1 MRNKAIKVFFWFLGV
16 FFVVGCATTG
26 LNLYQT
32 SDDVALGKNFKSEV
46 ESDPKNYPVLPR
58 QGNEK
63 AYQYLESVRD
73 KILASGEV
81 PNASAFSW
89 EVYIIKS
96 ESVNAFCVPGGYI
109 YFYTGIFDKLH
120 NEAELAGVMA
130 HEIAH
135 AAVRHSTQRLTK
147 EYGVSM
153 VASLVLGQ
161 NSSAITKAVAD
172 MATGLGS
179 LAFSRADES
188 QADDYAVRFMAK
200 TDYEVTALA
209 DFFDVLEN
217 MQKASGQPQQ
227 LPFLSTHPSP
237 SNRKQNIAKLKQ
249 TYVGA
254 KTGQYYKDRY
264 KNFLALIK

>member
-1 MRNKAIKVFFWFLGV
+1 MHTKAIKGLFWFLGI
-16 FFVVGCATTG
+16 FFIVGCATTG
-26 LNLYQT
+26 INLYQT

-46 ESDPKNYPVLPR
+46 EANPKEYPVVPR
-58 QGNEK
+58 KGNEK
-63 AYQYLESVRD
+63 AYQYLERVRD

-81 PNASAFSW
+81 PNANVFSW
-89 EVYIIKS
+89 EVAIIKS

-161 NSSAITKAVAD
+161 NSSAIGKAVAD
-172 MATGLGS
+172 MAQGLGA

-188 QADDYAVRFMAK
+188 QADEYAVRFMAK

-209 DFFDVLEN
+209 DFFDVLES
-217 MQKASGQPQQ
+217 MQTASGQPQQ
-227 LPFLSTHPSP
+227 LPFLSTHPAP
-237 SNRKQNIAKLKQ
+237 ANRKQNIVKLKQ

-254 KTGQYYKDRY
+254 KQGQYYKEQY
-264 KNFLALIK
+264 KNFVALIK